1 MPANIVIEIYS
12 LLCGL
17 SRVCQQGLS
26 PLLTFPKGTITLRDR
41 MKIKDYS
48 TGILKPLKIP
58 KMQEKFLNVSK
69 ILKK

>member
-17 SRVCQQGLS
+17 SRVCQQDLS
-26 PLLTFPKGTITLRDR
+26 PLLTFPKGIITFRDR

-48 TGILKPLKIP
+48 AGLLKPLKVPIDAGEIF
-58 KMQEKFLNVSK
+58 KCKYNL
-69 ILKK
+69 